1 MTSRFRFAPGGRE
14 RLLLLDELL
23 DTAYGAPEALLGN
36 QPNAL
41 DEAIYIILSFQTDLA
56 RFRETWRS
64 LRSAFP
70 RWEDADRASVDEI
83 AQVLQA
89 GGLHHQKAKI
99 IKRLL
104 RAVHNRFGELSLAA
118 LRDLPDIDA
127 ERALTRLP
135 GLSWKGARCVLL
147 YALQRDVFPV
157 DGNTFR
163 ILRRTGMISS
173 SAVYRRRSLQDALQ
187 AAVPAGRRRPFHV
200 NLVVHGQRTCLPA
213 TPRCNTCPA
222 LGNCQRRGLAALTV
236 PPQVGAG
243 SQTVDTARK
252 PTARNAEP
260 SSRGEG
266 ATRALG
272 SHRWPPVPEVRRPPS
287 AD

>member
-1 MTSRFRFAPGGRE
+1 M
-14 RLLLLDELL
+14 LLDELL
-23 DTAYGAPEALLGN
+23 DAAYGAPEALLGN

-56 RFRETWRS
+56 RFQETWRS

-70 RWEDADRASVDEI
+70 QWEDADRASVDEI
-83 AQVLQA
+83 AQVLQT
-89 GGLHHQKAKI
+89 GGLHHQKARI

-104 RAVHNRFGELSLAA
+104 RAVHNGFGELSLAA

-163 ILRRTGMISS
+163 ILRRTGVIPS

-187 AAVPAGRRRPFHV
+187 TAVPAVRRRPFHV
-200 NLVVHGQRTCLPA
+200 NLVVHGQRMCLPT
-213 TPRCNTCPA
+213 TPRCTTCPA
-222 LGNCQRRGLAALTV
+222 LGNCQRRGVAALPA
-236 PPQVGAG
+236 PPRIGAA
-243 SQTVDTARK
+243 SQNVDAARK
-252 PTARNAEP
+252 PTAGSVGL

-266 ATRALG
+266 AMPALG
-272 SHRWPPVPEVRRPPS
+272 SRRGPPVPDVRRTPL

>member
-23 DTAYGAPEALLGN
+23 DAAYGAPEALLGN

-70 RWEDADRASVDEI
+70 KWEDADRASVDKI

-104 RAVHNRFGELSLAA
+104 RAVRNGFGELSLAA
-118 LRDLPDIDA
+118 LRDLPDTDA

-163 ILRRTGMISS
+163 ILRRTGVIPS

-187 AAVPAGRRRPFHV
+187 TAVPAGRRRPFHV

-213 TPRCNTCPA
+213 TPRCSNCPA
-222 LGNCQRRGLAALTV
+222 LGDCRRRGLAALAV
-236 PPQVGAG
+236 SPRVGAS
-243 SQTVDTARK
+243 SQTVDAARK
-252 PTARNAEP
+252 PTAGNAEL

-266 ATRALG
+266 ATPALD
-272 SHRWPPVPEVRRPPS
+272 SHRRSPVPDVRRAPS

>member
-1 MTSRFRFAPGGRE
+1 MTSRFRFAPGGQE
-14 RLLLLDELL
+14 RLLHLDELL
-23 DTAYGAPEALLGN
+23 DGAYGAPEALLGN

-64 LRSAFP
+64 LRATFP
-70 RWEDADRASVDEI
+70 RWEDADRASVGEI
-83 AQVLQA
+83 ARVLQA
-89 GGLHHQKAKI
+89 GGLHYQKAKI

-104 RAVHNRFGELSLAA
+104 RAVHNGFGELSLAA
-118 LRDLPDIDA
+118 LRDLPDVDA

-163 ILRRTGMISS
+163 ILRRTGVIPS

-187 AAVPAGRRRPFHV
+187 TAVPARRRRPFHV

-213 TPRCNTCPA
+213 TPRCSACSA
-222 LGNCQRRGLAALTV
+222 LGNCQRRGLAALAV
-236 PPQVGAG
+236 PPRAAAG
-243 SQTVDTARK
+243 SQTVDAARK
-252 PTARNAEP
+252 PTAGNAEP
-260 SSRGEG
+260 SNRGEG
-266 ATRALG
+266 ATPAPG
-272 SHRWPPVPEVRRPPS
+272 SHRGPSVPGVRRAPL

>member
-14 RLLLLDELL
+14 RLLLLDGLL
-23 DTAYGAPEALLGN
+23 DAAYGAPEALLGN
-36 QPNAL
+36 QPKAL
-41 DEAIYIILSFQTDLA
+41 DEVVYIILSFQTDLA

-70 RWEDADRASVDEI
+70 QWEDAERASVDEI

-104 RAVHNRFGELSLAA
+104 RAVRNGFGELSLAA

-147 YALQRDVFPV
+147 YSLQRDVFPV

-163 ILRRTGMISS
+163 ILRRTGVIPS

-187 AAVPAGRRRPFHV
+187 TAVPAGRRRPFHV

-213 TPRCNTCPA
+213 TPRCSNCPA
-222 LGNCQRRGLAALTV
+222 LGNCQRRGLAALAV
-236 PPQVGAG
+236 PPRAGAD
-243 SQTVDTARK
+243 SQTVDAARK
-252 PTARNAEP
+252 PTAGNAEL

-266 ATRALG
+266 ATPALG
-272 SHRWPPVPEVRRPPS
+272 SHRRPPVPDMRRAPPV
-287 AD
+287 D

>member
-1 MTSRFRFAPGGRE
+1 MIPGFRFAPGGRK

-41 DEAIYIILSFQTDLA
+41 DEAVYIILSFRTDLA

-70 RWEDADRASVDEI
+70 QWEDADRASVDEV

-104 RAVHNRFGELSLAA
+104 RAVRNGFGELSLAA

-157 DGNTFR
+157 DANTFR
-163 ILRRTGMISS
+163 ILRRTGVIPS

-187 AAVPAGRRRPFHV
+187 TAVPARRRRPFHV

-213 TPRCNTCPA
+213 TPRCSNCPA
-222 LGNCQRRGLAALTV
+222 LGNCQRRGLAAWAV
-236 PPQVGAG
+236 PPRARVDF
-243 SQTVDTARK
+243 QTVDAARK
-252 PTARNAEP
+252 PTARNAEL
-260 SSRGEG
+260 SSRGDG
-266 ATRALG
+266 AAPAHDSGRGSPVLG
-272 SHRWPPVPEVRRPPS
+272 VRRAPP

>member
-1 MTSRFRFAPGGRE
+1 MTSRFRFAPGGQE

-23 DTAYGAPEALLGN
+23 DAAYGAPEALLGN

-70 RWEDADRASVDEI
+70 RWEDADRASIDEI

-104 RAVHNRFGELSLAA
+104 RAVHNGFGELSLAA

-163 ILRRTGMISS
+163 ILRRTGVIPS

-187 AAVPAGRRRPFHV
+187 TAVPAGRRRPFHV

-213 TPRCNTCPA
+213 TPRCGTCPA
-222 LGNCQRRGLAALTV
+222 LDSCQRRGLVALAV
-236 PPQVGAG
+236 PPGAG
-243 SQTVDTARK
+243 TQTVDAARK
-252 PTARNAEP
+252 PTDRSAELF
-260 SSRGEG
+260 SRGEG
-266 ATRALG
+266 ATPAPG
-272 SHRWPPVPEVRRPPS
+272 SHRGPPVPEVRRVAP

>member
-1 MTSRFRFAPGGRE
+1 MTSRFRFAPRGRE

-23 DTAYGAPEALLGN
+23 DAAYGAPEALLGN

-70 RWEDADRASVDEI
+70 RWEDADRASVDEV
-83 AQVLQA
+83 AEVLQA
-89 GGLHHQKAKI
+89 GGLHHQKARI

-104 RAVHNRFGELSLAA
+104 RAVHSGFGELSLAA

-163 ILRRTGMISS
+163 ILRRTGVIPGSS
-173 SAVYRRRSLQDALQ
+173 VYRRRSLQDALQ
-187 AAVPAGRRRPFHV
+187 MAVPAGRRRPFHV

-213 TPRCNTCPA
+213 TPRCSTCPA
-222 LGNCQRRGLAALTV
+222 LGNCQRRGLAALMV
-236 PPQVGAG
+236 PPRAAAG
-243 SQTVDTARK
+243 SQTMDAAGK
-252 PTARNAEP
+252 PTARNAEL

-266 ATRALG
+266 AAPALG
-272 SHRWPPVPEVRRPPS
+272 SRGPPVLGARRAPP